1 MTVWKIMFLV
11 LATALV
17 FSLPGC
23 FGGSEED
30 MTENK
35 ELTDN
40 PGALPPIDLKVL
52 EVTETATF
60 ALG

>member
-1 MTVWKIMFLV
+1 MAVWKILFLV
-11 LATALV
+11 LAIALV

-23 FGGSEED
+23 FRGSEED

-40 PGALPPIDLKVL
+40 TGALPPIDLKVP
-52 EVTETATF
+52 EVTEMATF